1 MSARIIIILLTLAR
15 HIQANNKAEKDS
27 MKELKCLCFTDQ
39 EVEKLCNRWND
50 SAYPEYEGGNVIVY
64 YGSGMS
70 IFFIEMLREMC
81 PQYEIS
87 DRAIAVYD
95 YGNVIFED
103 KDTAC
108 LVIDWGGNDT
118 DGVLR

>member
-1 MSARIIIILLTLAR
+1 
-15 HIQANNKAEKDS
+15 
-27 MKELKCLCFTDQ
+27 MKKLKCLCFTDQ
-39 EVEKLCNRWND
+39 EVEKLCKRWNG

-64 YGSGMS
+64 YGNGMS

-108 LVIDWGGNDT
+108 LVVDWGDRDT
-118 DGVLR
+118 DSVFR